1 MGKTKPKSVR
11 LTTEMDKRVKDRLA
25 ALGGM
30 EFSDYVK
37 ELIRKDILRGGDF
50 TVVNETSGKYTTKD
64 TE

>member
-50 TVVNETSGKYTTKD
+50 TVIDEAKRNTASPKE
-64 TE
+64 